1 MTSRQRRSKVSA
13 KYKLDGEPYTGMVRK
28 AGELAYLALE
38 RHGEPSVSIDELRAM
53 VDKEMGHVSLT
64 ELFLKDRDARW

>member
-1 MTSRQRRSKVSA
+1 MTSRQRRSKISA
-13 KYKLDGEPYTGMVRK
+13 KYKLDGDPYSGMVRK

-38 RHGEPSVSIDELRAM
+38 RYGEPSVSVDELRAM
-53 VDKEMGHVSLT
+53 VDKELGQVSLT